1 MQTTAATARVG
12 NAPDLLSGILS
23 VQVRNEEK
31 ITEQDRLYC
40 QRQQDL
46 LYKTL
51 DQIDRWYAIFK
62 EEAER
67 YREKKNF
74 KYEDNGKVPVR
85 NCLVSDFGKD
95 DYSHNEFKPF
105 DQINDLVDKNHNANA
120 NFANR
125 IISYFN
131 KTYNVAVPVPA
142 VDEKTLRMGFRP
154 VYQTYVDTVIEHLG
168 GKSFR
173 ETAEGELLARFLKT
187 VRPSRWSKVK
197 PELKNDRII
206 LPNILRFDDFYIQ
219 HCQQYHL
226 CYSYDGNLENIC
238 EGIAYGADDILNGSS
253 RIIMGFDNRDVDIS
267 QWYNLTLSNAEQIK
281 FYKNGRIDI
290 RFKDSQAAGNCY
302 RRLRLDEITLPED

>member
-62 EEAER
+62 EDAER

-120 NFANR
+120 NFASR

-173 ETAEGELLARFLKT
+173 ETAEEELLARFLKT

>member
-1 MQTTAATARVG
+1 MTATARAG

-31 ITEQDRLYC
+31 ITEQDRQYC

-62 EEAER
+62 EDAER
-67 YREKKNF
+67 YREEKNF

-85 NCLVSDFGKD
+85 NCLIGNFGKD
-95 DYSHNEFKPF
+95 DYSYDEFKPF
-105 DQINDLVDKNHNANA
+105 DQLNDLVDKNYSANE
-120 NFANR
+120 NFADR

-154 VYQTYVDTVIEHLG
+154 VYQTYVDAVIEHLG

-173 ETAEGELLARFLKT
+173 ETAEEELLARFLKT
-187 VRPSRWSKVK
+187 VRPSCWSKVK
-197 PELKNDRII
+197 PELKKDKITFPEII
-206 LPNILRFDDFYIQ
+206 RFDEFSM
-219 HCQQYHL
+219 QYSQKNRISYNYGGKLETL
-226 CYSYDGNLENIC
+226 CA
-238 EGIAYGADDILNGSS
+238 GIAYGADDILNGDSKM
-253 RIIMGFDNRDVDIS
+253 IIHFDDNDVS
-267 QWYNLTLSNAEQIK
+267 VSGWYDLTLTNAEQIK

-290 RFKDSQAAGNCY
+290 RFKDSQTAGNCY
-302 RRLRLDEITLPED
+302 RRLRLDEITLQED

>member
-1 MQTTAATARVG
+1 MTATARAG

-31 ITEQDRLYC
+31 ITEQDRQYC

-62 EEAER
+62 EDAER
-67 YREKKNF
+67 YREEKNF

-85 NCLVSDFGKD
+85 NCLIGNFGKD
-95 DYSHNEFKPF
+95 DYSYDEFKPF
-105 DQINDLVDKNHNANA
+105 DQLNDLVDKNYSANE
-120 NFANR
+120 NFADR

-131 KTYNVAVPVPA
+131 KTYNVAVPVPV

-154 VYQTYVDTVIEHLG
+154 VYQTYVDAIIEHLG

-173 ETAEGELLARFLKT
+173 ETAEEELLARFLKT
-187 VRPSRWSKVK
+187 VRPSCWSKVK
-197 PELKNDRII
+197 PELKKDKITFPEII
-206 LPNILRFDDFYIQ
+206 RFDEFSM
-219 HCQQYHL
+219 QYSQKNRISYNYGGKLETL
-226 CYSYDGNLENIC
+226 CA
-238 EGIAYGADDILNGSS
+238 GIAYGADDILNGDSKM
-253 RIIMGFDNRDVDIS
+253 IIHFDDNDVS
-267 QWYNLTLSNAEQIK
+267 VSGWYDLTLTNAEQIK

-290 RFKDSQAAGNCY
+290 RFKNSAAAGNCFK
-302 RRLRLDEITLPED
+302 RLRLDEITLQED

>member
-1 MQTTAATARVG
+1 MQKTTTTAGSRI
-12 NAPDLLSGILS
+12 DLLTGILN
-23 VQVRNEEK
+23 VQIRNEEK

-125 IISYFN
+125 IVSYFN

-173 ETAEGELLARFLKT
+173 ETAEEELLARFLKT

-253 RIIMGFDNRDVDIS
+253 RIIMGFDNHDVDIS

-302 RRLRLDEITLPED
+302 RRLRLDEITLQED

>member
-1 MQTTAATARVG
+1 MQTTATARVG

-23 VQVRNEEK
+23 VQVRNEEI

-62 EEAER
+62 EDAER
-67 YREKKNF
+67 YREEKNF

-85 NCLVSDFGKD
+85 NCLIGNFGKD
-95 DYSHNEFKPF
+95 DYSYDEFKPF
-105 DQINDLVDKNHNANA
+105 DQLNDLVDKNYSANE
-120 NFANR
+120 NFADR

-154 VYQTYVDTVIEHLG
+154 VYQTYVDAVIEHLG

-173 ETAEGELLARFLKT
+173 ETAEEELLARFLKT

-197 PELKNDRII
+197 PELKKDKITFPEII
-206 LPNILRFDDFYIQ
+206 RFDEFTM
-219 HCQQYHL
+219 QYSHRNSISYNYCGELETL
-226 CYSYDGNLENIC
+226 CA
-238 EGIAYGADDILNGSS
+238 GIAYGADDILNGDSKM
-253 RIIMGFDNRDVDIS
+253 IIHFNGNDVS
-267 QWYNLTLSNAEQIK
+267 VSNWYDLTLTNAEQIK

-290 RFKDSQAAGNCY
+290 RFKNSAAAGNCFK
-302 RRLRLDEITLPED
+302 RLRLDEITLQEG

>member
-1 MQTTAATARVG
+1 MQTTATARVG

-23 VQVRNEEK
+23 VQVRNEEI
-31 ITEQDRLYC
+31 ITEQDRQYC

-62 EEAER
+62 KDAER
-67 YREKKNF
+67 YREEKNF
-74 KYEDNGKVPVR
+74 KYEDNGKVSVR
-85 NCLVSDFGKD
+85 NCLISDFGKD
-95 DYSHNEFKPF
+95 DYSYNEFKPF

-120 NFANR
+120 NFADR

-142 VDEKTLRMGFRP
+142 VDEKTLRMGLRP
-154 VYQTYVDTVIEHLG
+154 VYQTYVNAVIEHLG

-173 ETAEGELLARFLKT
+173 ETAEEELLARFLKT

-197 PELKNDRII
+197 PELKKDKITFPEII
-206 LPNILRFDDFYIQ
+206 RFDEFTM
-219 HCQQYHL
+219 QYSHRNSISYNYGGELETL
-226 CYSYDGNLENIC
+226 CA
-238 EGIAYGADDILNGSS
+238 GIAYGADDILNGDSKM
-253 RIIMGFDNRDVDIS
+253 IIHFNGNDVS
-267 QWYNLTLSNAEQIK
+267 VSGWYDLTLTNAEQIK

-290 RFKDSQAAGNCY
+290 RFKDSAAAGRCFN
-302 RRLRLDEITLPED
+302 RLRLDEITLQED

>member
-120 NFANR
+120 NFASR

-173 ETAEGELLARFLKT
+173 ETAEEELLARFLKT

-253 RIIMGFDNRDVDIS
+253 RIIMGFDNHDVDIS

>member
-1 MQTTAATARVG
+1 MTAGSQT
-12 NAPDLLSGILS
+12 DLLTGILN
-23 VQVRNEEK
+23 VQIRNEEK
-31 ITEQDRLYC
+31 ITEQDRRYC
-40 QRQQDL
+40 QRQQEL

-51 DQIDRWYAIFK
+51 DQIDKWYAIFR
-62 EEAER
+62 EDAER
-67 YREKKNF
+67 YREEKKF
-74 KYEDNGKVPVR
+74 TYEDNGKISIR
-85 NCLVSDFGKD
+85 NFHFNYNEKE
-95 DYSHNEFKPF
+95 DYTHNEFKPF
-105 DQINDLVDKNHNANA
+105 DIINELVDSNCNANA

-131 KTYNVAVPVPA
+131 KTYNVAVPVPEI
-142 VDEKTLRMGFRP
+142 DGKTLRMGFRP
-154 VYQTYVDTVIEHLG
+154 VYETYVDAVIEHLG

-173 ETAEGELLARFLKT
+173 ETAEEELLARFLKT
-187 VRPSRWSKVK
+187 AQPSRWSKVK

-219 HCQQYHL
+219 HCQKYHL

-238 EGIAYGADDILNGSS
+238 EGVAYGADDILNGSS
-253 RIIMGFDNRDVDIS
+253 KIIMGFDSHDVDIS

-290 RFKDSQAAGNCY
+290 RFKDGQTAGNCY

>member
-51 DQIDRWYAIFK
+51 DQIDRWYTIFK
-62 EEAER
+62 EDAER
-67 YREKKNF
+67 YREEKNF

-85 NCLVSDFGKD
+85 NCLISDFGKD

-105 DQINDLVDKNHNANA
+105 DQINDLVVKNHNANA
-120 NFANR
+120 NFADR

-173 ETAEGELLARFLKT
+173 ETAEEELLARFLKT

>member
-1 MQTTAATARVG
+1 MQTTATAKVG

-23 VQVRNEEK
+23 VQVINEEK
-31 ITEQDRLYC
+31 ITEQDRQYC

-62 EEAER
+62 EDAER
-67 YREKKNF
+67 YREEKNF
-74 KYEDNGKVPVR
+74 RYEDNGKVPVR
-85 NCLVSDFGKD
+85 NCLIGNFGKD
-95 DYSHNEFKPF
+95 DYSYDEFKPF
-105 DQINDLVDKNHNANA
+105 DRLNDLVDKNYSANE
-120 NFANR
+120 NFADR

-154 VYQTYVDTVIEHLG
+154 VYQTYVDAVIEHLG

-173 ETAEGELLARFLKT
+173 ETAEEELLARFLKT

-197 PELKNDRII
+197 PELKKDKITFPEII
-206 LPNILRFDDFYIQ
+206 RFDEFTM
-219 HCQQYHL
+219 QYSHRNSISYNYGGELETL
-226 CYSYDGNLENIC
+226 CA
-238 EGIAYGADDILNGSS
+238 GIAYGADDILNGDSKM
-253 RIIMGFDNRDVDIS
+253 IIHFNGNDVS
-267 QWYNLTLSNAEQIK
+267 VSGWYNLTLTNAEQIK

-290 RFKDSQAAGNCY
+290 RFKDSQTAGNCY
-302 RRLRLDEITLPED
+302 RRLRLDEITLQED

>member
-1 MQTTAATARVG
+1 MQTTATAKVG

-23 VQVRNEEK
+23 VQVRNEEI

-62 EEAER
+62 EDAER
-67 YREKKNF
+67 YREEKNF

-85 NCLVSDFGKD
+85 NCLIGNFGKD
-95 DYSHNEFKPF
+95 DYSYDEFKPF
-105 DQINDLVDKNHNANA
+105 DQLNDLVDKNYSANE
-120 NFANR
+120 NFADR

-154 VYQTYVDTVIEHLG
+154 VYQTYVDAVIEHLG

-173 ETAEGELLARFLKT
+173 ETAEEELLARFLKT
-187 VRPSRWSKVK
+187 VRPSCWSKVK
-197 PELKNDRII
+197 PELKNDKITFPEII
-206 LPNILRFDDFYIQ
+206 RFDEFSM
-219 HCQQYHL
+219 QYSQRNRISYNYGGKLETL
-226 CYSYDGNLENIC
+226 CA
-238 EGIAYGADDILNGSS
+238 GIAYGADDILNGDSKM
-253 RIIMGFDNRDVDIS
+253 IIHFDDNDVS
-267 QWYNLTLSNAEQIK
+267 VSGWYDLTLTNAEQIK

-290 RFKDSQAAGNCY
+290 RFKDSQTAGNCY
-302 RRLRLDEITLPED
+302 RRLRLDEITLQED

>member
-120 NFANR
+120 NFASR

-173 ETAEGELLARFLKT
+173 ETAEEELLARFLKT

>member
-1 MQTTAATARVG
+1 MQTTVTKAG

-23 VQVRNEEK
+23 VQVRNEDK

-40 QRQQDL
+40 QMQQEL

-51 DQIDRWYAIFK
+51 DQIDRWYAVFK
-62 EEAER
+62 EEAEQYQAER
-67 YREKKNF
+67 KF
-74 KYEDNGKVPVR
+74 HYEENGKVSMR
-85 NCLVSDFGKD
+85 DFYTYHNNRD

-120 NFANR
+120 NFADR

-154 VYQTYVDTVIEHLG
+154 VYQTYVNAVIEHLG

-173 ETAEGELLARFLKT
+173 ETAEEELLARFLKT
-187 VRPSRWSKVK
+187 VRSSRWSKVK
-197 PELKNDRII
+197 PELKKDKITFPEII
-206 LPNILRFDDFYIQ
+206 RFDEFTM
-219 HCQQYHL
+219 QYSHRNSISYNYGGELETL
-226 CYSYDGNLENIC
+226 CA
-238 EGIAYGADDILNGSS
+238 GIAYGADDILNGDSKM
-253 RIIMGFDNRDVDIS
+253 IIHFNGNDVS
-267 QWYNLTLSNAEQIK
+267 VSGWYDLTLTNAEQIK

-290 RFKDSQAAGNCY
+290 RFKDSAAAGRCFN
-302 RRLRLDEITLPED
+302 RLRLDEITLQED